1 MPLLGQHAPGGLQV
15 GRARRS
21 RRTRG
26 PRRAGVVNAR
36 RARRYTCPGM
46 ATPGEAAMRPSV
58 RSIIR
63 TAVFPVAGRGTG
75 FLPATKASPK
85 EMLPVVDK
93 PLIQY
98 AVEEALSAG
107 ATRLV
112 FITGA
117 SKRAIEDHFDSDQEL
132 EHMLEAQ
139 VKSDLLNQVR
149 SVLPSYASCIYIR
162 QPAPLGLGHA
172 VLCAQPAVGAE
183 PFFVHLADD
192 LIRSEV
198 AGLAQMA
205 QVYEAK
211 RASVLGV
218 QVVPRQDTEKYGIVA
233 VEADKSPTSRVRS
246 IIEKPKPS
254 VAPSNLAVVG
264 RYVLAP
270 AIFEHLEKIGQG
282 AGGEIQ
288 LTDGIAALMGEE
300 AVYAHRFTGKRYDC
314 GSKLGYLQATVEFGL
329 GHPQLG
335 KDFGKYLLSLSR
347 ETINSIAAKGNE
359 YTPTDRRK
367 SANGTSARA
376 RPNGGLSNC

>member
-1 MPLLGQHAPGGLQV
+1 MIPK
-15 GRARRS
+15 
-21 RRTRG
+21 
-26 PRRAGVVNAR
+26 
-36 RARRYTCPGM
+36 
-46 ATPGEAAMRPSV
+46 SV
-58 RSIIR
+58 IR
-63 TAVFPVAGRGTG
+63 TAVFPVAGRGTR

-98 AVEEALSAG
+98 AVEEALAAG
-107 ATRLV
+107 ARRLV

-139 VKSDLLNQVR
+139 GKSDLLNQLR

-192 LIRSEV
+192 LIRSDV
-198 AGLAQMA
+198 ACLQQMA
-205 QVYEAK
+205 EVYDAK

-218 QVVPRQDTEKYGIVA
+218 QLVPHSDTEKYGIVD
-233 VEADKSPTSRVRS
+233 VEADKSSTSRVRS
-246 IIEKPKPS
+246 IVEKPKPA

-264 RYVLAP
+264 RYVLTP
-270 AIFEHLEKIGQG
+270 SIFDHLERIGQG

-300 AVYAHRFTGKRYDC
+300 AVYAHRFAGKRYDC
-314 GSKLGYLQATVEFGL
+314 GSKLGYLQATVEFAL
-329 GHPQLG
+329 AHPQLG
-335 KDFGKYLLSLSR
+335 KEFRNYLKHLNVAKVASKDDPAIKERARPAGSETRGRGNGQAAHEGRGGSGKR
-347 ETINSIAAKGNE
+347 GV
-359 YTPTDRRK
+359 RRK
-367 SANGTSARA
+367 SGRPSQSA
-376 RPNGGLSNC
+376 